1 MGTVQDHLYVHRD
14 VTRSLLRTGAW
25 ESFLQ
30 RLRLEIRYS
39 KSACQTKLSECLEP
53 VYG

>member
-1 MGTVQDHLYVHRD
+1 MGTVQDHLYIHKD

-39 KSACQTKLSECLEP
+39 KSACQTKLSELIVKGIC
-53 VYG
+53 